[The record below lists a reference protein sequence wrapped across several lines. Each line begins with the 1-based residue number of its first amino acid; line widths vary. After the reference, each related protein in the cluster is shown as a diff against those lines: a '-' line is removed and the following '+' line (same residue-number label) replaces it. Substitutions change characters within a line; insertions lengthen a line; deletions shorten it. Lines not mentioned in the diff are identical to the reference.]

1 MKTSRLYNIL
11 MLLCLL
17 FAPCLAQAQDKVIT
31 QEDLGGRKALV
42 GKGCVVN
49 QFATN
54 VQLLSGISGL
64 ENLVDEDLDN
74 FATFTTGVAV
84 GLTEQPLFSVKDIN
98 HTYAA
103 GTEAG
108 ICMVSSQSGGLL
120 SLSVIQLFSILV
132 YNDGELVETISDL
145 ESGQAGSGVGL
156 DLIKIPGSDNMAVN
170 LTCTPKHDFDELYV
184 VQSGGLDVSVIKELK
199 FKYAF
204 VGAPRQCV
212 MTDKGIKEYGGSDA
226 EVKANASC
234 TVALIPTP
242 TVDADNLVDD
252 DLTNATS
259 IVSVLSIGYKGAA
272 KLSTDPDEPY
282 CGVKNRNPEPTVT
295 FPAGSEVGFV
305 YTNGSALDLALGNYI
320 EIKVYNT
327 DGTTQTERIEA
338 GVLSL
343 GVAEGGK
350 MTSSVVAD
358 KEFYAVEIGFYAAV
372 NVNLGTINVHY
383 AYVNEPPMVNHH
395 CPINP
400 SVSSEI
406 CDVQG
411 TYQLLSN
418 PSLSVRWEL
427 VSASDLSGN
436 DWTGNEDWT
445 GNSVTVTPS
454 GKVVFND
461 IVKMVPVLDE
471 KGESVINE
479 ETGEPDSIDVGTKFY
494 GTFTFRATSVGCTHS
509 NKCIADVILTRGIQT
524 YNAACAMPIYNKDV
538 EHPEYELTEDTHGA
552 SGALISISELKN
564 NENILDDDFNNCA
577 TYRGGLSIASN
588 IHIVAVKNKNGDYF
602 EVENGDGTQA
612 ETKRI
617 GFVVE
622 SKSTFL
628 NADVLQFFQ
637 IRCYKNGEEVYR
649 QLVDESNAISVGLI
663 EGDQSQKVRFSIEVP
678 AVDEDGDKIEFDEF
692 ALWTAGVL
700 KLDIS
705 TLNIYYPFI
714 EDGGL
719 DCSDPLNC
727 AEVITADDGATAYP
741 DMKFQ
746 TASIAGVVQ
755 NLGNL
760 IDDDPDTYFLYQN
773 TVQAGSGMVVTVKLG
788 KTLDYRHQF
797 GIIMDSETFL
807 ASVGLGT
814 WMTVETY
821 YNGQPTGD
829 KFDNW
834 GVLGL
839 DLIGYGDKSYLVNQ
853 PTRNFDEVR
862 ITFAGIANVLNGYK
876 LYGLFF
882 RGDKNL
888 NGIVDCMDPDQ
899 SCAEDLG
906 LSVSKV
912 CVYEEMEL
920 EGQVQG
926 VDNEFRI
933 IVKAPDQKMEE
944 TDDESDVEGTDEPG
958 KEETDE
964 SDDVTW
970 VPFESKAIK
979 VGSGKFKIKIPTTT
993 SGTGFNIKVYEARES
1008 GKAEDGTPIYEA
1020 GRYLDGV
1027 TYAVHPTRAEWRK
1040 TPISTDWNE
1049 PNNWDGNVSP
1059 YCCTDVVIPD
1069 GAERYP
1075 VLPTLEPTKDEDG
1088 NEIPVDPAT
1097 YCCNG
1102 IYFKASPDG
1111 DADNPAQ
1118 VVNVPELA
1126 YAKAWVDVRMMPNR
1140 YYMFSAPLKNTHT
1153 GDLFVPAEMNGQQ
1166 TGMEFTDLNETN
1178 TAQNRFSPRMFQ
1190 RMYKKTP
1197 RVRLLDKLYYNN
1209 TTEMRKDDYGDAELE
1224 KVTEGFIA
1232 DWSKPF
1238 NLLAQTY
1245 TNNEG
1250 FTVWVDNGDLPAD
1263 SAVVM
1268 RLPKQHLSYNY
1279 YTPDGVMLPEHEEKY
1294 PGAVGNDDLH
1304 NYDEYTD
1311 AATSLK
1317 RTNNVRFIYEK
1328 YEEDNY
1334 DKLAFAE
1341 PEKAVPSK
1349 YVENGYEEAYADS
1362 ISAKYQAKKA
1372 DSPFD
1377 DEGSR
1382 TERVEFESGS
1392 DKFVVGNMFMSDIDI
1407 QTFLAENTT
1416 VKALRRYNGDNYETY
1431 ALVDGVLKA
1440 TVPGEVVK
1448 VDKTGEPV
1456 TDGDGNEVTGP
1467 GTLDVV
1473 RKPVIHPLESFFVD
1487 FGGSG
1492 EYAEIKFT
1500 RDMMLKTVPEGEDE
1514 GQQPNAVPMLRVTAE
1529 AGGRRAAVLVADSAA
1544 CVDVETMLDAEVK
1557 PTVAVFAATGGKAHD
1572 IVSTHA
1578 AEIPLGVVMAEAD
1591 TLTLSFRAEGGI
1603 DPADWELV
1611 DRADGTA
1618 YGLDAPVT
1626 FTGAGSSVGRFVLR
1640 SRSRMAEEMAAGG
1653 NRVYVAC
1660 RGGEAVATA
1669 SAGFCIERMDVY
1681 TVDGVMCGSAE
1692 SADGATCAV
1701 KVPRGSVVVIR
1712 VTGSGGD
1719 AETFKMLTP

>member
-1 MKTSRLYNIL
+1 M
-11 MLLCLL
+11 
-17 FAPCLAQAQDKVIT
+17 
-31 QEDLGGRKALV
+31 V

-84 GLTEQPLFSVKDIN
+84 GVTEQPLFSVKDIN

-120 SLSVIQLFSILV
+120 SLSVISLFSILV

-170 LTCTPKHDFDELYV
+170 LTCTPSEDFDELYV

-212 MTDKGIKEYGGSDA
+212 MTEKGIKEYGGSGA

-272 KLSTDPDEPY
+272 KVSTDPDEPN
-282 CGVKNRNPEPTVT
+282 CGIKNSSPEPTVT

-320 EIKVYNT
+320 DVKVYNT

-338 GVLSL
+338 GVLAL
-343 GVAEGGK
+343 GVGEGGR

-358 KEFYAVEIGFYAAV
+358 KEFYAFEIGFYAAV

-383 AYVNEPPMVNHH
+383 GFVNEPAIVEHS

-400 SVSSEI
+400 SVDPVLCE
-406 CDVQG
+406 VQG

-418 PSLSVRWEL
+418 PSLTVQWEL
-427 VSASDLSGN
+427 VSAVDPSGN
-436 DWTGNEDWT
+436 DWRENEDWT
-445 GNSVTVTPS
+445 ENSVTVTPS
-454 GKVVFND
+454 GKVTFND
-461 IVKMVPVLDE
+461 IVDMQEVE
-471 KGESVINE
+471 NE
-479 ETGEPDSIDVGTKFY
+479 ETGETVMVDMGTKFN

-509 NKCIADVILTRGIQT
+509 SKCTAEVVLTRGQQT
-524 YNAACAMPIYNKDV
+524 YNTDCAMPIYNEDAK
-538 EHPEYELTEDTHGA
+538 PAKYELSFDTHGT
-552 SGALISISELKN
+552 SGSLISISELKDQ
-564 NENILDDDFNNCA
+564 EKILDDDFNNCA

-588 IHIVAVKNKNGDYF
+588 IQIIGVKTTDNSNFDVQT
-602 EVENGDGTQA
+602 EDGTQPA
-612 ETKRI
+612 KTKRI

-637 IRCYKNGEEVYR
+637 IRCYKKEKGEVYS

-678 AVDEDGDKIEFDEF
+678 ADIEFDEF
-692 ALWTAGVL
+692 SLWTAGVL

-714 EDGGL
+714 EDGEL
-719 DCSDPLNC
+719 NCSDPLNC
-727 AEVITADDGATAYP
+727 ATVITADDGATAYP

-760 IDDDPDTYFLYQN
+760 IDNDMDSYFLYQN
-773 TVQAGSGMVVTVKLG
+773 TVQAGSGMVVSVKLG
-788 KTLDYRHQF
+788 KTIDYRHQF
-797 GIIMDSETFL
+797 GVVMDSKTFL

-814 WMTVETY
+814 WMTIETY

-876 LYGLFF
+876 LYGLFI

-888 NGIVDCMDPDQ
+888 NGIADCMDPDQ
-899 SCAEDLG
+899 NCAEDLG
-906 LSVSKV
+906 LSASKV
-912 CVYEEMEL
+912 CVYEDMIL

-926 VDNEFRI
+926 ANANYKI
-933 IVKAPDQKMEE
+933 IVKAPDQM
-944 TDDESDVEGTDEPG
+944 VE
-958 KEETDE
+958 KTDE
-964 SDDVTW
+964 SGNVTL
-970 VPFESKAIK
+970 VPFESEPTT
-979 VGSGKFKIKIPTTT
+979 VGSSQFKISIPTTKA
-993 SGTGFNIKVYEARES
+993 GTGLNIMVYEAIEN
-1008 GKAEDGTPIYEA
+1008 GKAENGETLYKE
-1020 GRYLDGV
+1020 GRYLDGL
-1027 TYAVHPTRAEWRK
+1027 TYTVHPTRAEWRK

-1049 PNNWDGNVSP
+1049 PNNWDGNVNP

-1075 VLPTLEPTKDEDG
+1075 VLPTLEPAENGT
-1088 NEIPVDPAT
+1088 EIDPAT

-1111 DADNPAQ
+1111 DEDNPAQ

-1140 YYMFSAPLKNTHT
+1140 YYMFAAPLKNTHT

-1166 TGMEFTDLNETN
+1166 TGMEFTDLDESN
-1178 TAQNRFSPRMFQ
+1178 TAQNRFNPRMFQ
-1190 RMYKKTP
+1190 RMWKTSP
-1197 RVRLLDKLYYNN
+1197 YVRYIDEIKYDG
-1209 TTEMRKDDYGDAELE
+1209 TTENRTDHFELGGMDE
-1224 KVTEGFIA
+1224 DSGIMVT
-1232 DWSKPF
+1232 DWSKVF
-1238 NLLAQTY
+1238 NAMAHTY
-1245 TNNEG
+1245 NTTQG
-1250 FTVWVDNGDLPAD
+1250 FSVWVDNGDLPAD
-1263 SAVVM
+1263 QAVIM
-1268 RLPKQHLSYNY
+1268 RLPKQNAYYNY
-1279 YTPDGVMLPEHEEKY
+1279 YTPDGNQLPEHE
-1294 PGAVGNDDLH
+1294 GIISDDDLH
-1304 NYDEYTD
+1304 DFNYSDKTTLDRTD
-1311 AATSLK
+1311 NS
-1317 RTNNVRFIYEK
+1317 RFIYETK
-1328 YEEDNY
+1328 GYDELSYAVEE
-1334 DKLAFAE
+1334 K
-1341 PEKAVPSK
+1341 K
-1349 YVENGYEEAYADS
+1349 ENER
-1362 ISAKYQAKKA
+1362 YQAKKA
-1372 DSPFD
+1372 EDPFNTSNSLQIQLETPED
-1377 DEGSR
+1377 NMSQC
-1382 TERVEFESGS
+1382 
-1392 DKFVVGNMFMSDIDI
+1392 FVANNPFMSDIDI
-1407 QTFLAENTT
+1407 KTFLT
-1416 VKALRRYNGDNYETY
+1416 VNSPNNVSSIYRYNGNNYESY
-1431 ALVDGVLKA
+1431 AVSD
-1440 TVPGEVVK
+1440 
-1448 VDKTGEPV
+1448 
-1456 TDGDGNEVTGP
+1456 
-1467 GTLDVV
+1467 GTLITTPADVQPTAETEGEEGNTTAEE
-1473 RKPVIHPLESFFVD
+1473 RKERKNVIHPLESFFINTSQ
-1487 FGGSG
+1487 GSNVNTS
-1492 EYAEIKFT
+1492 IVFT
-1500 RDMMLKTVPEGEDE
+1500 RDMMLNTVANETAATRSAGY
-1514 GQQPNAVPMLRVTAE
+1514 GLPMMRVMAE
-1529 AGGRRAAVLVADSAA
+1529 AGGLRSGMVLADSTAR
-1544 CVDVETMLDAEVK
+1544 VNVETMLDGEVK
-1557 PTVAVFAATGGKAHD
+1557 PTVAVFAAVDGKAHD
-1572 IVSTHA
+1572 IVSTRA
-1578 AEIPLGVVMAEAD
+1578 AEIPLGVVMAKAD
-1591 TLTLSFRAEGGI
+1591 TLTLSFRGEG
-1603 DPADWELV
+1603 DWDMDDWELT
-1611 DRADGTA
+1611 DQADGST
-1618 YGLDAPVT
+1618 YSLDEDVVITNA
-1626 FTGAGSSVGRFVLR
+1626 ASSVGRFVLR
-1640 SRSRMAEEMAAGG
+1640 SRSRMAEEMAEGG
-1653 NRVYVAC
+1653 RSVYITC
-1660 RGGEAVATA
+1660 RGDEATA
-1669 SAGFCIERMDVY
+1669 TAAAGFRIERMDVY
-1681 TVDGVMCGSAE
+1681 TVDGVLYGSATAG
-1692 SADGATCAV
+1692 ADGTSCTA
-1701 KVPRGSVVVIR
+1701 KVPQGTVVVVR
-1712 VTGSGGD
+1712 VTSTDGET
-1719 AETFKMLTP
+1719 ETFKTLTSRR

>member
-1 MKTSRLYNIL
+1 M
-11 MLLCLL
+11 
-17 FAPCLAQAQDKVIT
+17 
-31 QEDLGGRKALV
+31 V

-120 SLSVIQLFSILV
+120 SLSVISLFSILV

-170 LTCTPKHDFDELYV
+170 LTCTPQHDFDELYV

-212 MTDKGIKEYGGSDA
+212 MTDNGIKEYGGPDA
-226 EVKANASC
+226 KVKANASC

-272 KLSTDPDEPY
+272 KLSTDPGEPH

-320 EIKVYNT
+320 EVKVYNT

-338 GVLSL
+338 GVLAL
-343 GVAEGGK
+343 GVGEGGR

-358 KEFYAVEIGFYAAV
+358 KEFYAFEIGFYASV

-383 AYVNEPPMVNHH
+383 GFVNEPAMVEHS

-400 SVSSEI
+400 SVDPVLCE
-406 CDVQG
+406 VQG

-418 PSLSVRWEL
+418 PSLAVQWEL
-427 VSASDLSGN
+427 VSAVDLSGN
-436 DWTGNEDWT
+436 DWSNHPDWT
-445 GNSVTVTPS
+445 KNSVTVTPS
-454 GKVVFND
+454 GKVTFND
-461 IVKMVPVLDE
+461 IVDMQEVE
-471 KGESVINE
+471 NE
-479 ETGEPDSIDVGTKFY
+479 ETGETVMVDMGTKFN

-509 NKCIADVILTRGIQT
+509 SKCTAEVILTRGQQT
-524 YNAACAMPIYNKDV
+524 YNTDCAMPIYNEDAK
-538 EHPEYELTEDTHGA
+538 PAKYELSFDTHGT
-552 SGALISISELKN
+552 SGSLISISELKDQ
-564 NENILDDDFNNCA
+564 EKILDDDFNNCA

-588 IHIVAVKNKNGDYF
+588 IHIIGVKTTDNSNFDVPT
-602 EVENGDGTQA
+602 EDGTQPA
-612 ETKRI
+612 KTKRI

-637 IRCYKNGEEVYR
+637 IRCYKKEKGEVYS

-678 AVDEDGDKIEFDEF
+678 ADIEFDEF
-692 ALWTAGVL
+692 SLWTAGVL

-714 EDGGL
+714 EDGEL
-719 DCSDPLNC
+719 NCSDPLNC
-727 AEVITADDGATAYP
+727 ATVITADDGATAYP

-760 IDDDPDTYFLYQN
+760 IDNDMDSYFLYQN
-773 TVQAGSGMVVTVKLG
+773 TVQAGSGMVVSVKLG
-788 KTLDYRHQF
+788 KTIDYRHQF
-797 GIIMDSETFL
+797 GVVMDSETFL

-814 WMTVETY
+814 WMTIETY

-882 RGDKNL
+882 RSDKNL
-888 NGIVDCMDPDQ
+888 NGIADCMDPDD
-899 SCAEDLG
+899 SCAEDLN
-906 LSVSKV
+906 LSVDPV
-912 CVYEEMEL
+912 CVGEYVVL
-920 EGQVQG
+920 DGQVQG
-926 VDNEFRI
+926 GGEGYKV
-933 IVKAPDQKMEE
+933 IVKAPDQDYVSE
-944 TDDESDVEGTDEPG
+944 
-958 KEETDE
+958 
-964 SDDVTW
+964 
-970 VPFESKAIK
+970 AIE
-979 VGSGKFKIKIPTTT
+979 VGSDKFGEKIKIPTKTF
-993 SGTGFNIKVYEARES
+993 GTGLSIMVYATRE
-1008 GKAEDGTPIYEA
+1008 KADGSYET
-1020 GRYLDGV
+1020 GNYLDGV
-1027 TYAVHPTRAEWRK
+1027 TYTVHPTRAEWRK
-1040 TPISTDWNE
+1040 TPINTDWNE
-1049 PNNWDGNVSP
+1049 PNNWNGNVNP

-1075 VLPTLEPTKDEDG
+1075 VLPTLEPTEDG
-1088 NEIPVDPAT
+1088 TEIDPAT

-1111 DADNPAQ
+1111 DEDNPAQ

-1140 YYMFSAPLKNTHT
+1140 YYMFAAPLKNTHT

-1166 TGMEFTDLNETN
+1166 TGMEFTDLDETN
-1178 TAQNRFSPRMFQ
+1178 TVQNRFNPRMFQ
-1190 RMYKKTP
+1190 RMWKTSP
-1197 RVRLLDKLYYNN
+1197 YVRYIDEIKYDG
-1209 TTEMRKDDYGDAELE
+1209 TTENRTDHFEPGGMDEDSGIM
-1224 KVTEGFIA
+1224 VT
-1232 DWSKPF
+1232 DWSKVF
-1238 NLLAQTY
+1238 NAMAHTY
-1245 TNNEG
+1245 NTTQG
-1250 FTVWVDNGDLPAD
+1250 FSVWVDNGDLPAD
-1263 SAVVM
+1263 QAVIM
-1268 RLPKQHLSYNY
+1268 RLPKQNAYYNY
-1279 YTPDGVMLPEHEEKY
+1279 YTPDGNQLPEHE
-1294 PGAVGNDDLH
+1294 GIISDDDLH
-1304 NYDEYTD
+1304 DFNYSGKTTLDRTD
-1311 AATSLK
+1311 NS
-1317 RTNNVRFIYEK
+1317 RFIYETK
-1328 YEEDNY
+1328 GYDELSYAVEE
-1334 DKLAFAE
+1334 K
-1341 PEKAVPSK
+1341 K
-1349 YVENGYEEAYADS
+1349 ENER
-1362 ISAKYQAKKA
+1362 YQAKKA
-1372 DSPFD
+1372 EDPFNTSNSLQIQLETPKD
-1377 DEGSR
+1377 NMSQC
-1382 TERVEFESGS
+1382 
-1392 DKFVVGNMFMSDIDI
+1392 FVANNPFMSDIDI
-1407 QTFLAENTT
+1407 KTFLT
-1416 VKALRRYNGDNYETY
+1416 VNSPNNVSSIYRYNGNNYESY
-1431 ALVDGVLKA
+1431 AVSD
-1440 TVPGEVVK
+1440 
-1448 VDKTGEPV
+1448 
-1456 TDGDGNEVTGP
+1456 
-1467 GTLDVV
+1467 GTLITTPADVQPTAETEGEEGNTTAEE
-1473 RKPVIHPLESFFVD
+1473 RKERKNVIHPLESFFINTSQ
-1487 FGGSG
+1487 GSDDNTS
-1492 EYAEIKFT
+1492 IVFT
-1500 RDMMLKTVPEGEDE
+1500 RDMMLNTVADE
-1514 GQQPNAVPMLRVTAE
+1514 TAATRSAGYGLPMMRVMAE
-1529 AGGRRAAVLVADSAA
+1529 AGGLRSGMVLADSTAR
-1544 CVDVETMLDAEVK
+1544 VNVETMLDGEVK
-1557 PTVAVFAATGGKAHD
+1557 PTVAVFAAVDGKAHD
-1572 IVSTHA
+1572 IVSTRA
-1578 AEIPLGVVMAEAD
+1578 AEIPLGIVMAKAD
-1591 TLTLSFRAEGGI
+1591 TLTLSFRGEG
-1603 DPADWELV
+1603 DWDMDDWELT
-1611 DRADGTA
+1611 DQADGST
-1618 YGLDAPVT
+1618 YSLDEDVVITNA
-1626 FTGAGSSVGRFVLR
+1626 ASSVGRFVLR
-1640 SRSRMAEEMAAGG
+1640 SRSRMAEEMAEGG
-1653 NRVYVAC
+1653 RSVYITC
-1660 RGGEAVATA
+1660 RGDEATA
-1669 SAGFCIERMDVY
+1669 TAAAGFHIERMDVY
-1681 TVDGVMCGSAE
+1681 TVDGVLYGSATAG
-1692 SADGATCAV
+1692 ADGTSCTA
-1701 KVPRGSVVVIR
+1701 KVPQGTVIVVR
-1712 VTGSGGD
+1712 VTSTDGET
-1719 AETFKMLTP
+1719 ETFKTLTSRR

>member
-11 MLLCLL
+11 MLLCLAL
-17 FAPCLAQAQDKVIT
+17 VPCAADAQEQEVIG
-31 QEDLGGRKALV
+31 QEQLGGRKALV
-42 GKGCVVN
+42 GPGCVVN

-84 GLTEQPLFSVKDIN
+84 GVTEQPLFSVKDIN
-98 HTYAA
+98 NTYAA

-120 SLSVIQLFSILV
+120 SLSVISLFSILV

-170 LTCTPKHDFDELYV
+170 LTCTPQHDFDELYV

-212 MTDKGIKEYGGSDA
+212 MVNQSDKVANDIADYA
-226 EVKANASC
+226 EESGRGVAGKTPVVSGNSSC
-234 TVALIPTP
+234 TTVLIPTP
-242 TVDADNLVDD
+242 TVDSGNLVDD
-252 DLTNATS
+252 DLTNSTS

-272 KLSTDPDEPY
+272 KVSTDLDEPN
-282 CGVKNRNPEPTVT
+282 CGIKNSSPEPTVT
-295 FPAGSEVGFV
+295 FPAGSELGFV
-305 YTNGSALDLALGNYI
+305 YTNGSALDLGLGNYV

-338 GVLSL
+338 GVLAL
-343 GVAEGGK
+343 GVAEGGR

-358 KEFYAVEIGFYAAV
+358 KEFYAFEIGFYASV

-383 AYVNEPPMVNHH
+383 GFVNEPAIVEHS

-400 SVSSEI
+400 SVDSEI
-406 CDVQG
+406 CDVQS

-418 PSLSVRWEL
+418 PALSVQWRLE
-427 VSASDLSGN
+427 SALDENYNPYKNPG
-436 DWTGNEDWT
+436 EA
-445 GNSVTVTPS
+445 VTVTPS
-454 GKVVFND
+454 GNVTFHD
-461 IVKMVPVLDE
+461 IIPSE
-471 KGESVINE
+471 G
-479 ETGEPDSIDVGTKFY
+479 ETGEEIIYNGE
-494 GTFTFRATSVGCTHS
+494 FTFIATAVSCPHQPQCT
-509 NKCIADVILTRGIQT
+509 DTVVIRRGIVS
-524 YNAACAMPIYNKDV
+524 YDNGCAEPIYNEEGQSKYMLSDKP
-538 EHPEYELTEDTHGA
+538 HDT
-552 SGALISISELKN
+552 SGALISISDIDNDEY
-564 NENILDDDFNNCA
+564 ILDDDFTNYA
-577 TYRGGLSIASN
+577 EYTGGLSIASN
-588 IHIVAVKNKNGDYF
+588 IHVIAVKTSDKSNF
-602 EVENGDGTQA
+602 TISAESDGKKVA
-612 ETKRI
+612 KRI

-637 IRCYKNGEEVYR
+637 IRCYKNEEEVYR
-649 QLVDESNAISVGLI
+649 QLVDESNAIGVGLI
-663 EGDQSQKVRFSIEVP
+663 ESDQSQKVRFSIEVP
-678 AVDEDGDKIEFDEF
+678 ADKEFDEF
-692 ALWTAGVL
+692 SLWTAGVL

-705 TLNIYYPFI
+705 TLRIYYPFI
-714 EDGGL
+714 EDNSL
-719 DCSDPLNC
+719 DCGDPLKC
-727 AEVITADDGATAYP
+727 AEAITAGNGATAYP

-760 IDDDPDTYFLYQN
+760 IDNDPDSYFLYQN

-797 GIIMDSETFL
+797 GIIMDNETFL

-839 DLIGYGDKSYLVNQ
+839 DLIGYGDKNYLVNQ

-882 RGDKNL
+882 RSDKNL
-888 NGIVDCMDPDQ
+888 NGIADCMDPDD
-899 SCAEDLG
+899 SCAEDLN
-906 LSVSKV
+906 LSVDPV
-912 CVYEEMEL
+912 CVGEYVVL
-920 EGQVQG
+920 DGQVQG
-926 VDNEFRI
+926 GGEGYKV
-933 IVKAPDQKMEE
+933 IVKAPDQDYVSE
-944 TDDESDVEGTDEPG
+944 
-958 KEETDE
+958 
-964 SDDVTW
+964 
-970 VPFESKAIK
+970 AIE
-979 VGSGKFKIKIPTTT
+979 VGSDKFGEKIKIPTKTF
-993 SGTGFNIKVYEARES
+993 GTGLSIMVYATRE
-1008 GKAEDGTPIYEA
+1008 KADGSYET
-1020 GRYLDGV
+1020 GNYLDGV
-1027 TYAVHPTRAEWRK
+1027 TYTVHPTRAEWRK
-1040 TPISTDWNE
+1040 TPINTDWNE
-1049 PNNWDGNVSP
+1049 PNNWDGNVNP

-1075 VLPTLEPTKDEDG
+1075 VLPTLEPTTDEDG

-1140 YYMFSAPLKNTHT
+1140 YYMFAAPLKNTHT

-1166 TGMEFTDLNETN
+1166 TGMEFIDLDETN
-1178 TAQNRFSPRMFQ
+1178 TVQNRFNPRIFQ

-1209 TTEMRKDDYGDAELE
+1209 TTEMRKDDYSNAKLE
-1224 KVTEGFIA
+1224 ETTEGFIA

-1250 FTVWVDNGDLPAD
+1250 FTVWIDNGDLPAD

-1279 YTPDGVMLPEHEEKY
+1279 YTPDGVMLPEHEEENSN
-1294 PGAVGNDDLH
+1294 AVDNDDPH

-1317 RTNNVRFIYEK
+1317 RTDNVRFIYEK
-1328 YEEDNY
+1328 YENDNY
-1334 DKLAFAE
+1334 DNLAFAE
-1341 PEKAVPSK
+1341 PEKANAST
-1349 YVENGYEEAYADS
+1349 YVNNGHEEAYANR
-1362 ISAKYQAKKA
+1362 ISAKYQAKKPEN
-1372 DSPFD
+1372 PFVD
-1377 DEGSR
+1377 NEATVS
-1382 TERVEFESGS
+1382 VEATTNDNSN
-1392 DKFVVGNMFMSDIDI
+1392 KFVVGNMFMSDIDI
-1407 QTFLAENTT
+1407 KTFLSLNTN
-1416 VKALRRYNGDNYETY
+1416 VRSLYRYNGNNYDSYT
-1431 ALVDGVLKA
+1431 LN
-1440 TVPGEVVK
+1440 
-1448 VDKTGEPV
+1448 
-1456 TDGDGNEVTGP
+1456 GNELIVSSGEALSTAKTEDEGNNTEP
-1467 GTLDVV
+1467 ET
-1473 RKPVIHPLESFFVD
+1473 RKERKKVIHPLESFFISTQESNKNARIV
-1487 FGGSG
+1487 
-1492 EYAEIKFT
+1492 FT
-1500 RDMMLKTVPEGEDE
+1500 RDMMLNTVADE
-1514 GQQPNAVPMLRVTAE
+1514 TAATRSAGYGLPMMRVMAE
-1529 AGGRRAAVLVADSAA
+1529 AGGLRSGMVLADSTAR
-1544 CVDVETMLDAEVK
+1544 VNVETMLDGEVK
-1557 PTVAVFAATGGKAHD
+1557 PTVAVFAAVDGKAHD
-1572 IVSTHA
+1572 IVSTRA
-1578 AEIPLGVVMAEAD
+1578 AEIPLGIVMAKAD
-1591 TLTLSFRAEGGI
+1591 TLTLSFRGEG
-1603 DPADWELV
+1603 DWDMDDWELT
-1611 DRADGTA
+1611 DQADGST
-1618 YGLDAPVT
+1618 YSLDEDVVITNA
-1626 FTGAGSSVGRFVLR
+1626 ASSVGRFVLR
-1640 SRSRMAEEMAAGG
+1640 SRSRMAEEMAEGG
-1653 NRVYVAC
+1653 RSVYITC
-1660 RGGEAVATA
+1660 RGDEATA
-1669 SAGFCIERMDVY
+1669 TAAAGFRIERMDVY
-1681 TVDGVMCGSAE
+1681 TVDGVLYGSATAG
-1692 SADGATCAV
+1692 ADGTSCTA
-1701 KVPRGSVVVIR
+1701 KVPQGTVVVVR
-1712 VTGSGGD
+1712 VTSTDGET
-1719 AETFKMLTP
+1719 ETFKTLTSRR

>member
-11 MLLCLL
+11 ILLCLAL
-17 FAPCLAQAQDKVIT
+17 VPCAANAQEQEVIG
-31 QEDLGGRKALV
+31 QEQLGGRKALV

-418 PSLSVRWEL
+418 PSLSVQWSL
-427 VSASDLSGN
+427 KSADPFDYAGESWPEDLSQV
-436 DWTGNEDWT
+436 
-445 GNSVTVTPS
+445 VTVTPS
-454 GKVVFND
+454 GAVTFHDTEDVTYSGVF
-461 IVKMVPVLDE
+461 VFE
-471 KGESVINE
+471 
-479 ETGEPDSIDVGTKFY
+479 
-494 GTFTFRATSVGCTHS
+494 ATSVGCTHS
-509 NKCIADVILTRGIQT
+509 PKCTDIVTITRGSNLHNPQECST
-524 YNAACAMPIYNKDV
+524 PIIGDDYALSEGPHEVDGSLLTI
-538 EHPEYELTEDTHGA
+538 YENIEGR
-552 SGALISISELKN
+552 
-564 NENILDDDFNNCA
+564 ENILDGNDDSYA
-577 TYRGGLSIASN
+577 TYDKGISLASN
-588 IHIVAVKNKNGDYF
+588 LHIIGVKTK
-602 EVENGDGTQA
+602 DGSPFKLTD
-612 ETKRI
+612 ETPDAPKDKRI
-617 GFVVE
+617 GFII
-622 SKSTFL
+622 STDNTVL
-628 NADVLQFFQ
+628 TADVLQFYV
-637 IRCYKNGEEVYR
+637 IRCYDKNGNKVYESPIEEANAVG
-649 QLVDESNAISVGLI
+649 VDLIGDSNTK
-663 EGDQSQKVRFSIEVP
+663 KVRYSIAVP
-678 AVDEDGDKIEFDEF
+678 ARDDDGNPIEFSEF
-692 ALWTAGVL
+692 TLWTAGVL
-700 KLDIS
+700 SLTIES
-705 TLNIYYPFI
+705 LHIYNAFI
-714 EDGGL
+714 EDEAAG
-719 DCSDPLNC
+719 CSDPLNC
-727 AEVITADDGATAYP
+727 AEFITANSGATAYP
-741 DMKFQ
+741 MLPFQ
-746 TASIAGVVQ
+746 LASVAGAMED
-755 NLGNL
+755 LGNL
-760 IDDDPDTYFLYQN
+760 IDMDENQETFFRYHN
-773 TVQAGSGMVVTVKLG
+773 TVQAGSGLVVAVKLG
-788 KTLDYRHQF
+788 KTVDYRHQI
-797 GIIMDSETFL
+797 GIVMDDQTFL
-807 ASVGLGT
+807 AGVKVGT
-814 WMTVETY
+814 WMTIETY

-829 KFDNW
+829 KFDDW

-839 DLIGYGDKSYLVNQ
+839 NLIGYGDKRYLVNQ

-862 ITFAGIANVLNGYK
+862 ITFAGIADVLNSYK
-876 LYGLFF
+876 LYGLFI

-888 NGIVDCMDPDQ
+888 NGIPDCIDPDQ
-899 SCAEDLG
+899 DCAEDLK
-906 LSVSKV
+906 LSATKV
-912 CVYEEMEL
+912 CAG
-920 EGQVQG
+920 EGNYITLTGEISADAKIYVS
-926 VDNEFRI
+926 
-933 IVKAPDQKMEE
+933 APDQNY
-944 TDDESDVEGTDEPG
+944 
-958 KEETDE
+958 
-964 SDDVTW
+964 
-970 VPFESKAIK
+970 
-979 VGSGKFKIKIPTTT
+979 T
-993 SGTGFNIKVYEARES
+993 SGTVEVTTQNSKFTFDKIPATTAGTGLNMMVYEAGS
-1008 GKAEDGTPIYEA
+1008 
-1020 GRYLDGV
+1020 GRYLDGI
-1027 TYAVHPTRAEWRK
+1027 TYTVYPARAEWRK

-1049 PNNWDGNVSP
+1049 PNNWDGNVNP

-1075 VLPTLEPTKDEDG
+1075 VLPAPADG
-1088 NEIPVDPAT
+1088 ETVADNT
-1097 YCCNG
+1097 YCCAG

-1111 DADNPAQ
+1111 DEDNPAQ

-1126 YAKAWVDVRMMPNR
+1126 YHKAWVDVRMMPNR
-1140 YYMFSAPLKNTHT
+1140 YYMFAAPLRNTYT
-1153 GDLFVPAEMNGQQ
+1153 GDLFVPAEMNGQF
-1166 TGMEFTDLNETN
+1166 TGSEFEDLGDENSK
-1178 TAQNRFSPRMFQ
+1178 QNRFNPSIYQ
-1190 RMYKKTP
+1190 RMWKTTP
-1197 RVRLLDKLYYNN
+1197 EVRLLDEVAYNIEDYSTIQNRTDAWGESKLE
-1209 TTEMRKDDYGDAELE
+1209 TSDEAKM
-1224 KVTEGFIA
+1224 V
-1232 DWSKPF
+1232 DWSCPF
-1238 NLLAQTY
+1238 NAMAHVYDKGQ
-1245 TNNEG
+1245 G
-1250 FTVWVDNGDLPAD
+1250 FSVWVDNGDLPAD
-1263 SAVVM
+1263 QAVIM
-1268 RLPKQHLSYNY
+1268 RLPKQNTYYNY
-1279 YTPDGVMLPEHEEKY
+1279 YTPDGTSLPEHEGEWDDDK
-1294 PGAVGNDDLH
+1294 VWDGNEDTWNSDKLYH
-1304 NYDEYTD
+1304 FGNYTD
-1311 AATSLK
+1311 D
-1317 RTNNVRFIYEK
+1317 TNLTRANNFRFAYEGQDYNSQEWALADDK
-1328 YEEDNY
+1328 YE
-1334 DKLAFAE
+1334 
-1341 PEKAVPSK
+1341 
-1349 YVENGYEEAYADS
+1349 
-1362 ISAKYQAKKA
+1362 AKKA
-1372 DSPFD
+1372 DDMSGG
-1377 DEGSR
+1377 ELTIELTTGKGS
-1382 TERVEFESGS
+1382 SS
-1392 DKFVVGNMFMSDIDI
+1392 FVCNNPFMSDVDI
-1407 QTFLAENTT
+1407 KTFLQKNANVTS
-1416 VKALRRYNGDNYETY
+1416 LRRYNGDTYETY
-1431 ALVDGVLKA
+1431 ALSDGQLVTNV
-1440 TVPGEVVK
+1440 TVSVESE
-1448 VDKTGEPV
+1448 DE
-1456 TDGDGNEVTGP
+1456 DGNVVTG
-1467 GTLDVV
+1467 DEEVAV
-1473 RKPVIHPLESFFVD
+1473 SRKPVIHPLESFFVD
-1487 FGGSG
+1487 AGDGTSFNVV
-1492 EYAEIKFT
+1492 FT
-1500 RDMMLKTVPEGEDE
+1500 RGMMLNTVAAGE

-1544 CVDVETMLDAEVK
+1544 CVNVETMLDAEVK

-1572 IVSTHA
+1572 IVSTCA

-1626 FTGAGSSVGRFVLR
+1626 VTGAGSSVGRFVLR